1 MLRELTAD
9 SPRFRPVGFKPGLN
23 LLVADR
29 TETSTDEQSRNSVG
43 KTSVVELLHFL
54 LGAGKTELVT
64 RRENKNATF
73 RLLMDWPGRNEP
85 VSIRRSGAKP
95 NDVYLSPDV
104 TVEDGALFSDAEWK
118 VPIAQWRGA
127 IDRDLFRIEAGTQG
141 LSGRTL
147 LAFSMRRTEAGG
159 FHTALREGTH
169 RGSSHQATA
178 NLCYL
183 LGMDWALALRY
194 GEMSQREQT
203 RKKLAEAAKDPTW
216 NQIVGSSADL
226 RGQLRAVEQRIGEL
240 QRQIS
245 EFQVVPEYEE
255 INRKADGV
263 HARIVDLRSVDVI
276 DRRNLADMERAVSDA
291 VEPDDHYLERAYA
304 ELGIMLGRE
313 VRASFD
319 QVKEFHHAVVRNRR
333 QYLNEEVERLRER
346 ISANEAER
354 AELGRS
360 QAGLLKTL
368 NEGGALDTLTV
379 MQSALAR
386 ERAQEEVL
394 QRRLSAA
401 KTIEQSK
408 REIEAEKL
416 SLEEEMKDDI
426 AERRDQ
432 EGEASALFNRFAR
445 SLYGNERTPYLAFE
459 PKRSSLDI
467 LLQLDADN
475 SSGISNMKT
484 FCFDLTWAVIA
495 HRAGRGPDF
504 LVHDSKLYDGVDE
517 RQVAR
522 ALDLAAAVADE
533 EGMQYIVTM
542 NSDDLQKVV
551 RLGFDPK
558 PYIIEPRL
566 NDTPT
571 GGLFGFRF

>member
-1 MLRELTAD
+1 MLRELGAD
-9 SPRFRPVGFKPGLN
+9 DSRFRTVSFKPGLN

-29 TETSTDEQSRNSVG
+29 TEKSTEMQSRNSVG
-43 KTSVVELLHFL
+43 KTSMIELLHFL

-64 RRENKNATF
+64 RRENRNTTF
-73 RLLMDWPGRNEP
+73 QLRMDWPGRGEV

-104 TVEDGALFSDAEWK
+104 TVDDGALFSAAERKVAVAEWK
-118 VPIAQWRGA
+118 RA
-127 IDRDLFRIEAGTQG
+127 IDRDLFRIEADTQG

-147 LAFSMRRTEAGG
+147 LSFAMRRTEAGG
-159 FHTALREGTH
+159 FQTALREGTH

-183 LGMDWALALRY
+183 LGMDWALAMRY
-194 GEMSQREQT
+194 GDMSQREQT
-203 RKKLAEAAKDPTW
+203 RRKLAEAAKDPAW
-216 NQIVGSSADL
+216 DQIVGSSADL

-245 EFQVVPEYEE
+245 EFRVVPEYEE
-255 INRKADGV
+255 ISRHADTL
-263 HARIVDLRSVDVI
+263 HARIVDLRSADVI
-276 DRRNLADMERAVSDA
+276 DRRNLVDMERALTDV
-291 VEPDDHYLERAYA
+291 VEPDNHYVEGAYE
-304 ELGIMLGRE
+304 ELGIILRRE
-313 VRASFD
+313 IRASFD
-319 QVKEFHHAVVRNRR
+319 QVKEFHHAVVRNRQ
-333 QYLNEEVERLRER
+333 QYLTEEAAQLRER

-354 AELGRS
+354 VELGRR

-386 ERAQEEVL
+386 ERAHEEVL
-394 QRRLSAA
+394 RRRLSAA
-401 KTIEQSK
+401 ETIEQSK
-408 REIEAEKL
+408 REIEAEKIR
-416 SLEEEMKDDI
+416 LEGEMKDDI

-432 EGEASALFNRFAR
+432 EEEANALFNRFAR
-445 SLYGNERTPYLAFE
+445 SLYGSERTPYLSFE

-495 HRAGRGPDF
+495 HRARRGPDF

-517 RQVAR
+517 RQVML
-522 ALDLAAAVADE
+522 ALQLAATVADE

-551 RLGFDPK
+551 RLGFTPDPYLI
-558 PYIIEPRL
+558 PPRL